1 MEGSLSEFRQMA
13 HVSAQMSQDHMQTC
27 VNRRVD
33 GAGLPSDSVDR
44 AAHLVD
50 AATRTAFHFLISNL
64 GGGGSSF
71 FSSAA
76 GPSLVSIA
84 LMAQRP
90 YLDAR
95 RPSDA
100 AARSATARSSDA
112 NPRHARVPACTLQD
126 ARAQRLGRTRFVDL
140 RI

>member
-1 MEGSLSEFRQMA
+1 MCDVALA
-13 HVSAQMSQDHMQTC
+13 LW
-27 VNRRVD
+27 
-33 GAGLPSDSVDR
+33 AGLPPDGV
-44 AAHLVD
+44 AAARLLMD
-50 AATRTAFHFLISNL
+50 AEKRTAFHFLISNL

-112 NPRHARVPACTLQD
+112 TVQ
-126 ARAQRLGRTRFVDL
+126 ARAGPSVHVARRARAATRSNPFCRFYEFESATSGDSSLDWPRGVS
-140 RI
+140 